1 MSYCK
6 SCGAYIPD
14 WEDACPACGEPK
26 AEPKKR
32 TSRKSAASGAT
43 AQAETRSGEYHYS
56 YKKAGPGQE
65 RPDAAR
71 PGAREGA
78 YDEEKLRRDTA
89 YYAGQYKADAEE
101 NKLLAALCYLGPFFL
116 LSWLMKPKS
125 KFVRYHVNQG
135 LVLFLCWIVI
145 NIFDFIPFMW
155 LANIFGVVC
164 FFCGIANALKGRRK
178 PLPIIGEITLIK

>member
-1 MSYCK
+1 MLLL
-6 SCGAYIPD
+6 
-14 WEDACPACGEPK
+14 
-26 AEPKKR
+26 
-32 TSRKSAASGAT
+32 
-43 AQAETRSGEYHYS
+43 
-56 YKKAGPGQE
+56 
-65 RPDAAR
+65 R

-78 YDEEKLRRDTA
+78 CDEEKLRRDTA

-178 PLPIIGEITLIK
+178 PLPLIGEITLIK